1 MLPVGGNPPLHNF
14 CPFIFC
20 WFADSQRTFYHDRPY
35 DLVAFAGCYHR
46 EIPTILEIPFSA
58 LVYCQSCVAVRTFLM
73 LALRVRLPLMTA
85 FGAGY
90 NLLGGFMPDMIDK
103 SQIMKVVLGFLFSLS
118 AYFGSATYEV
128 PFVGIAQPPSFLL
141 PPFPRL
147 SVPPHG
153 SPPLGIAGACRPLS
167 CCKQLVLRCTAVQ
180 IGLDCP
186 LEMVCSVHIV
196 IF

>member
-90 NLLGGFMPDMIDK
+90 NLLGGFMPDMIDAMFQSPLYLLACKGLQAHARFYDIALKFVFGFHNQK
-103 SQIMKVVLGFLFSLS
+103 SNNEGCTWVSFFAVGLF
-118 AYFGSATYEV
+118 
-128 PFVGIAQPPSFLL
+128 
-141 PPFPRL
+141 RL
-147 SVPPHG
+147 CN
-153 SPPLGIAGACRPLS
+153 L
-167 CCKQLVLRCTAVQ
+167 
-180 IGLDCP
+180 
-186 LEMVCSVHIV
+186 
-196 IF
+196 